1 MLNRQSPIPLYHQLA
16 DIILSGIRSGQY
28 SPGAR
33 IPSEHK
39 LAASYQIGRPTVR
52 QAIDLL
58 VRKRFL
64 NRRRG
69 SGTYVCEQRKE
80 VALFSLEGTIASF
93 HKEGLVVDTV
103 ILDQPHETVVGQ
115 DMDNPFSGQQAYFFA
130 RLTKVDKVPV
140 LIENL
145 YLDGALF
152 PHLDRFSLEGRS
164 LSEIVEEHYYMRPFG
179 GKQNFGIGYLEGKPA
194 RLLGVDPSMPILIV
208 KRFLHF
214 PQAEN
219 AVFSE
224 LFCRT
229 DQFVFSQHIG
239 GSVDG

>member
-16 DIILSGIRSGQY
+16 DIILSKIRSGRY
-28 SPGAR
+28 PPGAR
-33 IPSEHK
+33 IPSELK
-39 LAASYQIGRPTVR
+39 LAAAYQIGRPTVR
-52 QAIDLL
+52 QAIELL

-64 NRRRG
+64 SRRRG

-93 HKEGLVVDTV
+93 HKEGLSVETV
-103 ILDQPHETVVGQ
+103 ILEDLRETTVDQ
-115 DMDNPFSGQQAYFFA
+115 DMDNPFSGQRAYFFA
-130 RLTKVDKVPV
+130 RLTKVETVPV

-145 YLDGALF
+145 YLDRALF
-152 PHLDRFSLEGRS
+152 PNIDHFPLEGRS
-164 LSEIVEEHYYMRPFG
+164 LSETVEEYYYMRPYG
-179 GKQNFGIGYLEGKPA
+179 GKQNFSIGYLDGASA
-194 RLLGVDPSMPILIV
+194 RLLGVEPSEPILIV

-239 GSVDG
+239 GSADG

>member
-16 DIILSGIRSGQY
+16 DIILSKIRSGRY
-28 SPGAR
+28 PPGAR
-33 IPSEHK
+33 IPSELK
-39 LAASYQIGRPTVR
+39 LAAAYQIGRPTVR
-52 QAIDLL
+52 QAIELL

-64 NRRRG
+64 SRRRG

-93 HKEGLVVDTV
+93 HKEGLSVETV
-103 ILDQPHETVVGQ
+103 ILEDLRETTVDQ
-115 DMDNPFSGQQAYFFA
+115 DMDNPFSGQRAYFFA
-130 RLTKVDKVPV
+130 RLTKVETVPV

-145 YLDGALF
+145 YLDRALF
-152 PHLDRFSLEGRS
+152 PNIDHFPLEGRS
-164 LSEIVEEHYYMRPFG
+164 LSETVEEYYYMRPYG
-179 GKQNFGIGYLEGKPA
+179 GKQNFSIGYLDGASA
-194 RLLGVDPSMPILIV
+194 RLLGVEPSEPILIV

-229 DQFVFSQHIG
+229 DQFVFSQNIG
-239 GSVDG
+239 GSADG